1 MAPWTEAATNWPV
14 SGLSSSQ
21 KNGVDTVNTTAAT
34 MTVIFLRRDTPTRPL
49 PAADERAPSAAWM
62 NFNC

>member
-14 SGLSSSQ
+14 SGLSGSQ

-34 MTVIFLRRDTPTRPL
+34 MTVVFLRRDTP
-49 PAADERAPSAAWM
+49 ASSPSAVRMA
-62 NFNC
+62 FNC